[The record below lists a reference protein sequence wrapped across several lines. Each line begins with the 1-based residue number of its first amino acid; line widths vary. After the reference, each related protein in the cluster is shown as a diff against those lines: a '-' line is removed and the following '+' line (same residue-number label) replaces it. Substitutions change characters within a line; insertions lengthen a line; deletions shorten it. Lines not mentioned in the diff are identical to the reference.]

1 MQNQTKL
8 SSTVVSDIKGKG
20 EIQNTIKHELNCFEL
35 KIKGV
40 GICEGIFMSKEYPLP
55 RNPLDIF
62 AFCFNVIWGE
72 ENDIFQEFN
81 EI

>member
-1 MQNQTKL
+1 MQNKTKL

-40 GICEGIFMSKEYPLP
+40 GICEGIFMSKRVSSPKKP
-55 RNPLDIF
+55 
-62 AFCFNVIWGE
+62 A
-72 ENDIFQEFN
+72 
-81 EI
+81 